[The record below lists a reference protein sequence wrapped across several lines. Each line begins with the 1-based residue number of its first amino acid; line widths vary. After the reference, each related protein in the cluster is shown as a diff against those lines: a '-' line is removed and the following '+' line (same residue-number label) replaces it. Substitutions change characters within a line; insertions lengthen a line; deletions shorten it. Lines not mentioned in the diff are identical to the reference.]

1 MVLRFGAMEMDGN
14 RCSLLVAGIMKDTCV
29 FMDSA
34 KIPNTT
40 LTMEISTP
48 IRLPLGLV
56 FPVMMQSILRPTL
69 GKLLTSASASAAD

>member
-1 MVLRFGAMEMDGN
+1 MVMDGN
-14 RCSLLVAGIMKDTCV
+14 RYSLLVAGIMRDICV

-34 KIPNTT
+34 KIQNTT

>member
-1 MVLRFGAMEMDGN
+1 MEMDGN
-14 RCSLLVAGIMKDTCV
+14 RCSLPVAGIMKDTCV
-29 FMDSA
+29 SMDSA

-56 FPVMMQSILRPTL
+56 FPVMMQSILRPTPE
-69 GKLLTSASASAAD
+69 KLLTSASASAAD